1 MSYIKQK
8 RYFLWIIVHQNFKKP
23 TLKSTFKF
31 IHLYIIFIK
40 EAGCKS
46 SILFLLRLS
55 TKDTF
60 FLLKLLFVYL
70 FLDKADPF
78 NEIYFVVDV
87 PLTKL
92 VETLSISIRNC

>member
-1 MSYIKQK
+1 M
-8 RYFLWIIVHQNFKKP
+8 
-23 TLKSTFKF
+23 
-31 IHLYIIFIK
+31 
-40 EAGCKS
+40 
-46 SILFLLRLS
+46 FLLKFS

-60 FLLKLLFVYL
+60 FRLKLLFVYL

-92 VETLSISIRNC
+92 VETLSLSIRSC